1 MSTVRL
7 QAIQRNIEVTRGT
20 DTPIL
25 FTLQLDD
32 DGQPVEAGGTPVDL
46 TGDSV
51 RFVVKLTPGTEAAL
65 IDITQGVHVDDAEGE
80 TSVTVADT
88 DTEPLLT
95 FGVSHVSLAYELR
108 LVTAGGAERV
118 FFTGTF
124 RIVDTARAPGLG

>member
-1 MSTVRL
+1 MKTVRL

-20 DTPIL
+20 DTPIF
-25 FTLQLDD
+25 FTLQLDA

-51 RFVVKLTPGTEAAL
+51 RFVVKLTPGTDAAL
-65 IDITQGVHVDDAEGE
+65 IDITQAVHVDATAGE
-80 TSVTVADT
+80 TSVTVEDT

-95 FGVSHVSLAYELR
+95 LGTSHVTLAYELR
-108 LVTAGGAERV
+108 RIGAGQERV
-118 FFTGTF
+118 FFNGTF